1 MFWGFPSRQK
11 FEKHV
16 VQYLVISCVVCF
28 RVQVT
33 LLKLVLFVN
42 QLRSDFLQENKQ
54 DSIKRKFDCF
64 FPFLTFKFIYRHCG
78 TGTFFQSTDGTGTKK
93 VPRYRPPMCSAI
105 NACAIVVCN
114 SRISSNGAR
123 LKMLPNRARCWGH
136 SLVLSQPT
144 MLLSTGR
151 SFASAISVVTTDI

>member
-1 MFWGFPSRQK
+1 MMFWGFPSRQR

-16 VQYLVISCVVCF
+16 VQYLLISCVVCF

-64 FPFLTFKFIYRHCG
+64 FPFQKIKIESTLYSRYYAEACKWRGPSPQLSAWATQLRRNVAAVAIRWRHCADL
-78 TGTFFQSTDGTGTKK
+78 TDQGIEPQT
-93 VPRYRPPMCSAI
+93 YRTES
-105 NACAIVVCN
+105 V
-114 SRISSNGAR
+114 R
-123 LKMLPNRARCWGH
+123 LATELTAG
-136 SLVLSQPT
+136 
-144 MLLSTGR
+144 LLS
-151 SFASAISVVTTDI
+151 ISYLQIYLPKK